1 LPHKAGTILRQ
12 TNDKLLSLKRVK
24 QSRGYSMK
32 KIVFPA
38 ILIAIFL
45 TSVSA
50 QAFPFEKKDATPV
63 AQKADDQATAS
74 APYVSERF
82 KMLDANHDGKL
93 TLEEFIKDQVDDF
106 NRRDANKDKT
116 LSGDEFDF
124 PPGTPDNMKII
135 MRRQMQEQEA
145 RQQKMQAE
153 FSKRHEEDMKKMQ
166 ALKATLQA
174 ADKAKTPIAS
184 TTVSPSLSAMPSQEN
199 KTPNSNTHSV
209 AVEKSVSA
217 SGAPSFSSG
226 TVIAEPEPD
235 DINY

>member
-1 LPHKAGTILRQ
+1 
-12 TNDKLLSLKRVK
+12 
-24 QSRGYSMK
+24 MK
-32 KIVFPA
+32 KIAFPT

-106 NRRDANKDKT
+106 NRRDANKDKM

-166 ALKATLQA
+166 ALRATLQA
-174 ADKAKTPIAS
+174 ADKAKTADVPKTPIAS

-209 AVEKSVSA
+209 VVEKSVSA

-226 TVIAEPEPD
+226 TVMAEPEPD